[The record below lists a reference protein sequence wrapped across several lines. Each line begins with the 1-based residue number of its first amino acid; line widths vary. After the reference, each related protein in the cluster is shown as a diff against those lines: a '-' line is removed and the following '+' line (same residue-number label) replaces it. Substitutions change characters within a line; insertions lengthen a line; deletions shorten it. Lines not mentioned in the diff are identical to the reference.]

1 MQITIDLVFSIVY
14 MIVPVHVDSDADA
27 YVKDGLDRLKYSVRS
42 ILNYRFLFIRLS
54 VLFRIFYD
62 IFIIIR

>member
-1 MQITIDLVFSIVY
+1 

-27 YVKDGLDRLKYSVRS
+27 YVKDGLDRLKYSARS
-42 ILNYRFLFIRLS
+42 ILNYRFLCIRLS